1 MHIGKVKFT
10 NYWKTICTLS
20 SSKHALLLS
29 TNTPPP
35 TTHPHADGKVKF
47 CSPKKISPGF
57 SSSWGRVRNEYIFG
71 GTVSL
76 NDQFAE
82 NLLPMPLIFSG

>member
-1 MHIGKVKFT
+1 MHFEFIKA
-10 NYWKTICTLS
+10 CTATFY
-20 SSKHALLLS
+20 KH
-29 TNTPPP
+29 PPP

-47 CSPKKISPGF
+47 CCRKKISPGF